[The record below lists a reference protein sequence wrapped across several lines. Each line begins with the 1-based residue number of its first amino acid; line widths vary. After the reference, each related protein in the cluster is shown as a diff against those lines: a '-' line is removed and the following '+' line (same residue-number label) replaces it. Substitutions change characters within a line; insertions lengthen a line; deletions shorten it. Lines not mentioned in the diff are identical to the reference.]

1 MKVDFKE
8 RHPFNRVG
16 ENESVTNQRSTP
28 HQKQKATQPCLKE
41 IPVQDNKCVQIR
53 PSLLNQIFLYF
64 TYQIK
69 RMKKADST
77 NGYKNFMPN
86 TYGSENT
93 AIILFRLLKNK
104 LNKESHATT
113 LI

>member
-1 MKVDFKE
+1 
-8 RHPFNRVG
+8 
-16 ENESVTNQRSTP
+16 
-28 HQKQKATQPCLKE
+28 
-41 IPVQDNKCVQIR
+41 
-53 PSLLNQIFLYF
+53 
-64 TYQIK
+64 
-69 RMKKADST
+69 MKKADST